1 MEKKDLTFTFDPTD
15 LGAMCALMDEYGHSD
30 TMFMGVN
37 TEFEETTISIFPEK
51 IVYVTYQHNGWTR
64 KNIYWRDGT
73 REELFD
79 GRWKTRSAAQ
89 EV

>member
-15 LGAMCALMDEYGHSD
+15 LDAMRGLMDEYGNSD

-37 TEFEETTISIFPEK
+37 TELEDTTISIFPEK
-51 IVYVTYQHNGWTR
+51 IVYVTYQRNGWTR

-73 REELFD
+73 REEMFD
-79 GRWKTRSAAQ
+79 GRWKTRSDK
-89 EV
+89 